1 MPFKTILLEK
11 QEGLAKIAF
20 NLPKTRNALNLEMR
34 GELVAALKD
43 LADDET
49 VKAVILTGTGTVFSS
64 GGDIRTMEGLTAVAT
79 RRRLKD
85 AQQVIRSMVELE
97 KPIIGAINGP
107 AVGAGSSIALA
118 CDLLIASEKAR
129 FAVSFVR
136 IGAVPDLGAFYF
148 WPLRI
153 GAART
158 KELMWT
164 GDFLEAREAERL
176 GLVNRVVPPEKL
188 EEEALALARRLIQG
202 PTQSYAMIKAALNR
216 WPASLETFLEM
227 ESTMQAVAFSS
238 QDFDAGRRAF
248 LEKKKPVFKGK

>member
-11 QEGLAKIAF
+11 KEGLARITL
-20 NLPKTRNALNLEMR
+20 NRPETRNALNLEMR
-34 GELVAALKD
+34 WDLVEAFKD
-43 LADDET
+43 IQDDET
-49 VKAVILTGTGTVFSS
+49 VKAVILTGSGTVFSS

-79 RRRLKD
+79 RRRLKN
-85 AQQVIRSMVELE
+85 AQQVIRAMVELE
-97 KPIIGAINGP
+97 KPVVGAINGP

-118 CDLLIASEKAR
+118 CDLLVASEAAR

-148 WPLRI
+148 WPLRV
-153 GAART
+153 GAARA

-164 GDFLEAREAERL
+164 GDFVEAREAERL
-176 GLVNRVVPPEKL
+176 GLVNRVVPAEKL

-202 PTQSYAMIKAALNR
+202 PTQSYAMIKAALNH

-248 LEKKKPVFKGK
+248 LEKKKPVFQGK